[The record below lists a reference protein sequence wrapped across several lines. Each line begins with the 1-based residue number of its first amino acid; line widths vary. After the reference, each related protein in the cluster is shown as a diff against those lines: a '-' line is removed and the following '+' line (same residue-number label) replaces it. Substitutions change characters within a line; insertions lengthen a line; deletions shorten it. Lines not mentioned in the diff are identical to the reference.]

1 MLDRPVM
8 CRFYGSFLY
17 PKHGSLRINDRFE
30 QTWRPKQGDLWSM
43 LNFNG
48 IKSSSCCSDPV
59 SELLVDS
66 ANSFQTIRS
75 WLELCNET
83 HAKCSRHC
91 PNFAPLRLVDVS
103 PHPFPHGFPCKVFL
117 VSRKAPVRYAAL
129 SYCWGRNLQFR
140 LSSTYL
146 ACAQAGLPTELLP
159 QTIQDAIRV
168 TRELGIDYLCVD
180 SLCIVQDDEVEKMN
194 QIAQMSQ
201 IFEGAYI
208 TIAASQASSGS
219 TGFLSSVNSHGLTCK
234 VPVTYPTGDKMMRSI
249 VRNTYHKISKEP
261 LTQRAWTLQETC
273 LFRRIISF
281 EHGHLHWYCIEY
293 TKSNCAR
300 ALCRGLSSGFDPG
313 FRHLQPHH
321 GAFGR
326 MAKSV
331 KQRLTGRS
339 PFFRLHLPTAWQ
351 LSDWTR
357 LVEYYSARR
366 LTYDSDK
373 LLAISTVAERF
384 SQTRSWG
391 RYLAGMWEKDLLR
404 QCTWETWNSD
414 AQPKARISGVPSWS
428 WASCPYKVK
437 WIDSDE
443 IFEKSRKI
451 TCRVVRAEVDLG
463 SPKARFGDVIAG
475 RLVLDARI
483 KPATLVPIFSELGR
497 LYCTGEMQDCMPL
510 GFARLDMLHE
520 EDTETVVA
528 CLEILP
534 LQRIDSRNSSK
545 RIQRYDSIAL
555 ILVHNQKTG
564 CYSRIGCWYEQIRGH
579 EKPEDIDFKR
589 RWWSTGW
596 ETKRVTIV

>member
-1 MLDRPVM
+1 M
-8 CRFYGSFLY
+8 
-17 PKHGSLRINDRFE
+17 
-30 QTWRPKQGDLWSM
+30 
-43 LNFNG
+43 
-48 IKSSSCCSDPV
+48 
-59 SELLVDS
+59 SELFVDS

-83 HAKCSRHC
+83 HVKCSQHS

-103 PHPFPHGFPCKVFL
+103 AHTSPHEFPCKVFL

-159 QTIQDAIRV
+159 QTIKDAIRV
-168 TRELGIDYLCVD
+168 TRELGIDYLWVD

-219 TGFLSSVNSHGLTCK
+219 DGFLSSVNSHGLTCK
-234 VPVTYPTGDKMMRSI
+234 VSVTYPTGDKMMRSI
-249 VRNTYHKISKEP
+249 VKNTKHNISEEP

-273 LFRRIISF
+273 LSRRIISF
-281 EHGHLHWYCIEY
+281 ESGHLHWYCIED
-293 TKSNCAR
+293 TESNCTNFTCMQ
-300 ALCRGLSSGFDPG
+300 LFFSFDPG
-313 FRHLQPHH
+313 FGHLEPHH
-321 GAFGR
+321 GTFGR

-331 KQRLTGRS
+331 KRRWTRRY
-339 PFFRLHLPTAWQ
+339 PFFRRHLPTEWQ
-351 LSDWTR
+351 LSDWTW
-357 LVEYYSARR
+357 LVKYYSGRR

-373 LLAISTVAERF
+373 LLAISAVAECF
-384 SQTRSWG
+384 SHTRSWG
-391 RYLAGMWEKDLLR
+391 RYLAGLWERDLLR
-404 QCTWETWNSD
+404 QCTWQTWKSD

-428 WASCPYKVK
+428 WATSPYEVN
-437 WIDSDE
+437 WFDSDRV
-443 IFEKSRKI
+443 FKKSRKI
-451 TCRVVRAEVDLG
+451 TCRVVRAEVDLR

-483 KPATLVPIFSELGR
+483 KPATLGTVLSNFGR

-510 GFARLDMLHE
+510 GFARLDMLDE
-520 EDTETVVA
+520 EDTETVVT
-528 CLEILP
+528 CLEIVP
-534 LQRIDSRNSSK
+534 LQKINSRNSSE
-545 RIQRYDSIAL
+545 RTQEYGSIAL
-555 ILVHNQKTG
+555 ILVHNQNTG
-564 CYSRIGCWYEQIRGH
+564 CYSRIGCWNGRIWGD
-579 EKPEDIDFKR
+579 EKPEDVDFKR